1 MQSIQKKAVTC
12 HAGARDA
19 YQLSIALK
27 KAGLLEC
34 LVTDLFLPPIIG
46 QKIHKKYT
54 EELPYNKV
62 KNTYSN
68 LIRQKLFK
76 QPFSVT
82 DQILTNRAL
91 KEALKRDAN
100 LFLYSY
106 TALDAFEYIKQHHL
120 TNQCLLFQLHPH
132 PHSIRTLLTEE
143 LSLAHHAK
151 ESLMKEPEM
160 YLVEAQIKQLNDESL
175 LADHV
180 IVASTYTKHTLIE
193 NKVEPDKIT
202 IIPYGVDA
210 SRFSLKTSYDEH
222 NGKIKLVFVG
232 QMIQRK
238 GLGYLLEALKL
249 LNSKNIELTLIGR
262 GVIDAHLIN
271 EYKKY
276 IEITVKINLSHDE
289 LVNELHA
296 HDMLVFPSLVEGF
309 GHVILEA
316 MSAGLPVLCTPNTAG
331 PDVFIH
337 GTEGVIVPIR
347 NAVAIAEKIEYF
359 IHHKKEL
366 ASMGISAGQTAR
378 TFTWERFRDGIV
390 QFYTTADPQPP
401 RGGSQ

>member
-1 MQSIQKKAVTC
+1 MERNYKKAVTC
-12 HAGARDA
+12 HGGARDA
-19 YQLSIALK
+19 YQLSIALE

-34 LVTDLFLPPIIG
+34 LVTDLFLPPFIG
-46 QKIHKKYT
+46 RKVRKKYT
-54 EELPYNKV
+54 PELPYSKV

-68 LIRQKLFK
+68 LIRQKVFK
-76 QPFSVT
+76 QPYSVT

-91 KEALKRDAN
+91 KEALKQDAN

-120 TNQCLLFQLHPH
+120 TNQCFLFQLHPH
-132 PHSIRTLLTEE
+132 PLSIRALLTQE
-143 LSLAHHAK
+143 LSLAPNAK

-160 YLVEAQIKQLNDESL
+160 YLDQVQMKQLNDESL

-180 IVASTYTKHTLIE
+180 IVASTYTKQTLIE
-193 NKVEPDKIT
+193 NKVSPEKIT
-202 IIPYGVDA
+202 IIPYGVEA
-210 SRFSLKTSYDEH
+210 SRFSLKPSYNEQ

-238 GLGYLLEALKL
+238 GLGYLFEALKL

-262 GVIDAHLIN
+262 GVIDTNLIN

-276 IEITVKINLSHDE
+276 IDMTVKINPTHDE

-316 MSAGLPVLCTPNTAG
+316 MSAGLPVLCTPHTAG
-331 PDVFIH
+331 PDVFIK

-347 NAVAIAEKIEYF
+347 NAEAIAQKIEYF

-366 ASMGISAGQTAR
+366 ASMGVSAGQTAR
-378 TFTWERFRDGIV
+378 AFTWEKFRDGIV
-390 QFYTTADPQPP
+390 QFYTNY
-401 RGGSQ
+401 SK

>member
-1 MQSIQKKAVTC
+1 MQNIQKKAVTC

-19 YQLSIALK
+19 YQLSIALE

-34 LVTDLFLPPIIG
+34 LVTDLFLPPVIG
-46 QKIHKKYT
+46 SKVRKKYT
-54 EELPYNKV
+54 GGLPYNKV

-68 LIRQKLFK
+68 LVRQKVFK
-76 QPFSVT
+76 QPYSVT

-91 KEALKRDAN
+91 KEALKHDAN

-120 TNQCLLFQLHPH
+120 RNQCFLFQLHPH
-132 PHSIRTLLTEE
+132 PLSIRTLLTEE
-143 LSLAHHAK
+143 LSLAPNAK
-151 ESLMKEPEM
+151 DSLMKEPEM
-160 YLVEAQIKQLNDESL
+160 YLDQMQIKQLNDESL

-180 IVASTYTKHTLIE
+180 IVASTYTKQTLIE
-193 NKVEPDKIT
+193 NKVKPEKIT

-210 SRFSLKTSYDEH
+210 SRFSLKPSYNEQ
-222 NGKIKLVFVG
+222 NGTIKLVFVG

-238 GLGYLLEALKL
+238 GLGYLFEALKL
-249 LNSKNIELTLIGR
+249 LNSKNIQLTLIGR
-262 GVIDAHLIN
+262 GVIDTNLIS

-276 IEITVKINLSHDE
+276 IDITVKINLSHDE

-316 MSAGLPVLCTPNTAG
+316 MSAGLAVLCTTNTAG
-331 PDVFIH
+331 PDVFFN

-347 NAVAIAEKIEYF
+347 NAVAIAERIEYF
-359 IHHKKEL
+359 IHHKNEL
-366 ASMGISAGQTAR
+366 ASMGLSASKTAR
-378 TFTWERFRDGIV
+378 EFTWSRFRKGVIE
-390 QFYTTADPQPP
+390 FY
-401 RGGSQ
+401 SSSSN

>member
-1 MQSIQKKAVTC
+1 MQSIQTKAVTC

-19 YQLSIALK
+19 YQLSIALE

-34 LVTDLFLPPIIG
+34 LVTDLFLPPFIG
-46 QKIHKKYT
+46 NRFRKKYT

-68 LIRQKLFK
+68 LISQKVFK
-76 QPFSVT
+76 QPYAFT
-82 DQILTNRAL
+82 DKILTNRAL
-91 KEALKRDAN
+91 KQALKHDVN

-106 TALDAFEYIKQHHL
+106 TAFDAFEYIKQNHL
-120 TNQCLLFQLHPH
+120 TNQCFLFQLHPH
-132 PHSIRTLLTEE
+132 PLSIRRLLTEE
-143 LSLAHHAK
+143 LYLAHHAI

-160 YLVEAQIKQLNDESL
+160 SLNDAQIQMLSDESHF
-175 LADHV
+175 ADHV
-180 IVASTYTKHTLIE
+180 IVASTYTKQTLIE
-193 NKVEPDKIT
+193 NKVEPNKIT
-202 IIPYGVDA
+202 IIPYGVEA

-262 GVIDAHLIN
+262 GVIDTHLIN

-276 IEITVKINLSHDE
+276 IDITVKINLSHNE
-289 LVNELHA
+289 LVNEFHA
-296 HDMLVFPSLVEGF
+296 NDLFVFPSLVEGF

-347 NAVAIAEKIEYF
+347 NAAAIAEKIEYF

-378 TFTWERFRDGIV
+378 AFTWEKFRDSIV
-390 QFYTTADPQPP
+390 QFYNTAASLSP
-401 RGGSQ
+401 RGV